1 MILLRLAIIF
11 WTVGFFLAF
20 ALRGVIHLLTAL
32 TVMLAQLVVQLFN
45 GRHLT

>member
-1 MILLRLAIIF
+1 MLLLRVAI
-11 WTVGFFLAF
+11 TVWIVGCVLAF

-32 TVMLAQLVVQLFN
+32 AVMLAQPIVQVVD